1 MSNKESLNKS
11 ENIII
16 INSILSFINKLSL
29 PMNIIKVTEIKLWYT
44 DILLI

>member
-29 PMNIIKVTEIKLWYT
+29 SMNIIKVTEIKLWYT